1 MLRAA
6 KFEFQIQKLRNL
18 AKFSK
23 FCYDIIIPRGD
34 VTTNTVL
41 HHFFLK
47 ALSKRFAVFERNLVV
62 TAFYKMGII
71 LPKIFTGKMQFSVGG
86 LDSFPKSLGGDQL

>member
-1 MLRAA
+1 MLRAT

-18 AKFSK
+18 TKFSK

-47 ALSKRFAVFERNLVV
+47 ALSKRLAVFERNLAVI
-62 TAFYKMGII
+62 AFEKCELYYLKC
-71 LPKIFTGKMQFSVGG
+71 LLEECNF
-86 LDSFPKSLGGDQL
+86 